1 MTKKAPTPC
10 RHVGCRALVDVPG
23 YCERHQS
30 EATGWAS
37 PRWSGSRHER
47 GYGSRWVKIR
57 ERIMKRDNGLCQ
69 QCLRARKV
77 TRAEHVD
84 HIVSKA
90 SGGTDT
96 DSNLEALC
104 GPCHRAKT
112 ARERRRPAVAPTL
125 GAGRFSGGEP
135 GRD

>member
-1 MTKKAPTPC
+1 
-10 RHVGCRALVDVPG
+10 
-23 YCERHQS
+23 
-30 EATGWAS
+30 
-37 PRWSGSRHER
+37 
-47 GYGSRWVKIR
+47 
-57 ERIMKRDNGLCQ
+57 MKRDNGLCQ
-69 QCLRARKV
+69 QCLRERKV

-104 GPCHRAKT
+104 GPCHQAKT
-112 ARERRRPAVAPTL
+112 ARERRRPAVAVTP
-125 GAGRFSGGEP
+125 GAGRFSGGKP